1 MKTNQLWSIPYSS
14 TFLPWYHTYYDHDSP
29 PQGIDNNG
37 NPVPLFDPPGENGV
51 NGPKGQDS
59 SKLQGTTATG
69 YNRNSMQSIGT
80 FDYKHYNTHWYNSIY
95 RTVSVNNVSTFN
107 KYIFEKIRKM
117 NKDLDNELSGY
128 FGDNVLLFSP
138 NSNKKAEY
146 INMYRQFLRSVGT
159 QPVGTQHLPTVG
171 NYLPVSRY
179 FMDIDEKAWMK
190 NSCELH
196 LIGTPD
202 DVEDLSMFPGLIVR
216 EVSDE
221 TPLFIKDAVST
232 SILHTQSQLIKYK
245 LETYYDV
252 VPRRAKSLEDP
263 TTDIR
268 LFDDDH
274 PYCER
279 ADFQDPIL
287 LETISPSYEQQ
298 INPDERVYK
307 IYIQMSDDLITTAY
321 ERSNFFID
329 IRNSNKKM
337 SIKNFIKYLS

>member
-1 MKTNQLWSIPYSS
+1 MDNAIFIMKAN
-14 TFLPWYHTYYDHDSP
+14 
-29 PQGIDNNG
+29 
-37 NPVPLFDPPGENGV
+37 LFDPPGENGV
-51 NGPKGQDS
+51 NGPKGQDF

-80 FDYKHYNTHWYNSIY
+80 FDYKHNAYNIHWYNSIY

-107 KYIFEKIRKM
+107 KYIFEKIRKI
-117 NKDLDNELSGY
+117 NKDTDAELSEL
-128 FGDNVLLFSP
+128 FGDSVYNDAMQNYKDLFNTYLATYSLP
-138 NSNKKAEY
+138 KGAYLNPPAGGQIY
-146 INMYRQFLRSVGT
+146 FHDIMDLVGE
-159 QPVGTQHLPTVG
+159 G
-171 NYLPVSRY
+171 
-179 FMDIDEKAWMK
+179 EAWME
-190 NSCELH
+190 NACELY
-196 LIGTPD
+196 LIGTPE

-221 TPLFIKDAVST
+221 TRLFIKDAVST
-232 SILHTQSQLIKYK
+232 SILHAQSQLIKYK

-252 VPRRAKSLEDP
+252 VPRCAKSLEDP
-263 TTDIR
+263 TTG
-268 LFDDDH
+268 LFDDHH

-279 ADFQDPIL
+279 ADFQDPTL

-337 SIKNFIKYLS
+337 SIKNFMKYLS

>member
-1 MKTNQLWSIPYSS
+1 MDNTFTMKAN
-14 TFLPWYHTYYDHDSP
+14 
-29 PQGIDNNG
+29 
-37 NPVPLFDPPGENGV
+37 LFDPPGEKV
-51 NGPKGQDS
+51 VKGPDF
-59 SKLQGTTATG
+59 SKFTATG

-80 FDYKHYNTHWYNSIY
+80 FDYNAYNMHWYNNIY
-95 RTVSVNNVSTFN
+95 RTVSVSNVSTFN
-107 KYIFEKIRKM
+107 KYIFEKIRKI
-117 NKDLDNELSGY
+117 NKDIDAELPEPFDDSVYNDTGQNY
-128 FGDNVLLFSP
+128 TDLFNKYLAS
-138 NSNKKAEY
+138 NSLVKG
-146 INMYRQFLRSVGT
+146 S
-159 QPVGTQHLPTVG
+159 
-171 NYLPVSRY
+171 YLPFNSPPRGQIY
-179 FMDIDEKAWMK
+179 WYDIDFMDEREAWMK
-190 NSCELH
+190 NACALY
-196 LIGTPD
+196 LIGTPE
-202 DVEDLSMFPGLIVR
+202 DVEELSMFPGLIVR

-221 TPLFIKDAVST
+221 TRLFIKDAVSA

-252 VPRRAKSLEDP
+252 VPRWFRTLEDP
-263 TTDIR
+263 TTG

-337 SIKNFIKYLS
+337 SIKNFMKYLS

>member
-1 MKTNQLWSIPYSS
+1 MDNTFTMKAN
-14 TFLPWYHTYYDHDSP
+14 
-29 PQGIDNNG
+29 
-37 NPVPLFDPPGENGV
+37 LFDPPGEKV
-51 NGPKGQDS
+51 VKGPEKGPDF
-59 SKLQGTTATG
+59 SKFTATG

-80 FDYKHYNTHWYNSIY
+80 FDYNAYNTHWYNNIY
-95 RTVSVNNVSTFN
+95 RTVSVSNVSTFN
-107 KYIFEKIRKM
+107 KYIFEKIRKI
-117 NKDLDNELSGY
+117 NKDIDAEQSDL
-128 FGDNVLLFSP
+128 FGDSVYDIEQNYTDLFNKYLAS
-138 NSNKKAEY
+138 NSLVKG
-146 INMYRQFLRSVGT
+146 S
-159 QPVGTQHLPTVG
+159 
-171 NYLPVSRY
+171 YLPFNSPPSPPRGQIY
-179 FMDIDEKAWMK
+179 WYDIDFMDEREAWMK
-190 NSCELH
+190 NACALY
-196 LIGTPD
+196 LIGTPE

-221 TPLFIKDAVST
+221 TRLFIKDAVST

-252 VPRRAKSLEDP
+252 VPRWYRTLEDP
-263 TTDIR
+263 TTG

-287 LETISPSYEQQ
+287 LETVSPSYEQQ

>member
-1 MKTNQLWSIPYSS
+1 
-14 TFLPWYHTYYDHDSP
+14 
-29 PQGIDNNG
+29 
-37 NPVPLFDPPGENGV
+37 
-51 NGPKGQDS
+51 
-59 SKLQGTTATG
+59 
-69 YNRNSMQSIGT
+69 MQSIGT
-80 FDYKHYNTHWYNSIY
+80 FDYKHNAYNMHWYNNIY
-95 RTVSVNNVSTFN
+95 RTVSVSNVSTFN
-107 KYIFEKIRKM
+107 KYIFEKIRKI
-117 NKDLDNELSGY
+117 NKDLDAELSDR
-128 FGDNVLLFSP
+128 FGDSVYNDAMQNYKDLFNKYLASSSLFKGSYFSP
-138 NSNKKAEY
+138 PPRGQIY
-146 INMYRQFLRSVGT
+146 WYDIG
-159 QPVGTQHLPTVG
+159 
-171 NYLPVSRY
+171 
-179 FMDIDEKAWMK
+179 FMDEREAWME
-190 NSCELH
+190 NACALY
-196 LIGTPD
+196 LIGTPE
-202 DVEDLSMFPGLIVR
+202 DVEELSMFPGLIVR

-221 TPLFIKDAVST
+221 TRLFIKDAVST

-307 IYIQMSDDLITTAY
+307 IYIQMSNDLITTAY

-337 SIKNFIKYLS
+337 SIKNFMKYLS

>member
-1 MKTNQLWSIPYSS
+1 MDNAIFIMKAN
-14 TFLPWYHTYYDHDSP
+14 
-29 PQGIDNNG
+29 
-37 NPVPLFDPPGENGV
+37 LFDPPGENGV

-69 YNRNSMQSIGT
+69 YNINSMQSIGT
-80 FDYKHYNTHWYNSIY
+80 FDYNAYNMHWYHSIY

-128 FGDNVLLFSP
+128 FGDNVLPDTLT
-138 NSNKKAEY
+138 EY
-146 INMYRQFLRSVGT
+146 INMYRQFFGSVGT
-159 QPVGTQHLPTVG
+159 QPVDTQPKNLPIG

-179 FMDIDEKAWMK
+179 FMDEREAWME
-190 NSCELH
+190 NACALY
-196 LIGTPD
+196 LIGTPE

-221 TPLFIKDAVST
+221 TRLFIKDGIST

-252 VPRRAKSLEDP
+252 VPGCAKSLEDP
-263 TTDIR
+263 TTG

-274 PYCER
+274 PYWIDSSER
-279 ADFQDPIL
+279 ADFQDPTL

-337 SIKNFIKYLS
+337 SIKNFMKYLS

>member
-1 MKTNQLWSIPYSS
+1 MKANQLRSIPYSS

-51 NGPKGQDS
+51 NGPKGQDF

-80 FDYKHYNTHWYNSIY
+80 FDYNAYNMHWYHSIY

-128 FGDNVLLFSP
+128 FSDNVLP
-138 NSNKKAEY
+138 D
-146 INMYRQFLRSVGT
+146 MYHQFFGSVGT
-159 QPVGTQHLPTVG
+159 QPVDTQPKNLPTIG

-179 FMDIDEKAWMK
+179 FMDEREAWME
-190 NSCELH
+190 NACALY
-196 LIGTPD
+196 LIGTPE

-221 TPLFIKDAVST
+221 TPLFIKNGIST

-307 IYIQMSDDLITTAY
+307 IYIQMSNDLITTAY

-337 SIKNFIKYLS
+337 SIKNFMKYLS

>member
-1 MKTNQLWSIPYSS
+1 MDNTFTMKAN
-14 TFLPWYHTYYDHDSP
+14 
-29 PQGIDNNG
+29 
-37 NPVPLFDPPGENGV
+37 LFDPPGEKV
-51 NGPKGQDS
+51 VKGPEKGPDF
-59 SKLQGTTATG
+59 SKFTATG

-80 FDYKHYNTHWYNSIY
+80 FDYNAYNMHWYNNIY
-95 RTVSVNNVSTFN
+95 RTVSVSNVSIFN
-107 KYIFEKIRKM
+107 KYVFEKIRKIKI
-117 NKDLDNELSGY
+117 NKDLDAELPVPFDDSVYNDTGQNYKYLASASNSPVKGY
-128 FGDNVLLFSP
+128 
-138 NSNKKAEY
+138 
-146 INMYRQFLRSVGT
+146 
-159 QPVGTQHLPTVG
+159 
-171 NYLPVSRY
+171 YLPFNSPPRGQIY
-179 FMDIDEKAWMK
+179 WYDIDFMDEREAWMK
-190 NSCELH
+190 NACALY
-196 LIGTPD
+196 LIGTPE
-202 DVEDLSMFPGLIVR
+202 DVEELSMFPGLIVR

-221 TPLFIKDAVST
+221 TRLFIKDAVST

-252 VPRRAKSLEDP
+252 VPRWDRTLEDP
-263 TTDIR
+263 TTG

-307 IYIQMSDDLITTAY
+307 IYIQISDDLITTAY

-337 SIKNFIKYLS
+337 SIKNFMKYLS

>member
-1 MKTNQLWSIPYSS
+1 MDNTFTMKAN
-14 TFLPWYHTYYDHDSP
+14 
-29 PQGIDNNG
+29 
-37 NPVPLFDPPGENGV
+37 LFDPPGEKV
-51 NGPKGQDS
+51 VKGPEKGPDF
-59 SKLQGTTATG
+59 SKFTATG

-80 FDYKHYNTHWYNSIY
+80 FDYNAYNMHWYNNIY
-95 RTVSVNNVSTFN
+95 RTVSVSNVSTFN
-107 KYIFEKIRKM
+107 KYIFEKIRKI
-117 NKDLDNELSGY
+117 NKDIDAELPEPFDDSVYNDTGQNY
-128 FGDNVLLFSP
+128 TDL
-138 NSNKKAEY
+138 SNKYLASASNSLVKG
-146 INMYRQFLRSVGT
+146 S
-159 QPVGTQHLPTVG
+159 
-171 NYLPVSRY
+171 YLPFNSPPRGQIY
-179 FMDIDEKAWMK
+179 WYDIDFIDEREAWIE
-190 NSCELH
+190 NACALY
-196 LIGTPD
+196 LIGTPE

-221 TPLFIKDAVST
+221 TRLFIKDAVST

-252 VPRRAKSLEDP
+252 VPRWDRTLEDP
-263 TTDIR
+263 TTG

-279 ADFQDPIL
+279 ADFQDPML

-337 SIKNFIKYLS
+337 SIKNFMKYLS

>member
-1 MKTNQLWSIPYSS
+1 MDNTFTMKAN
-14 TFLPWYHTYYDHDSP
+14 
-29 PQGIDNNG
+29 
-37 NPVPLFDPPGENGV
+37 LFDPPGEKV
-51 NGPKGQDS
+51 VKGPDF
-59 SKLQGTTATG
+59 SKFTATG

-80 FDYKHYNTHWYNSIY
+80 FDYNAYNMHWYNNIY

-107 KYIFEKIRKM
+107 KYIFEKIRKI
-117 NKDLDNELSGY
+117 NKDIDAELPEPFNDSVYNDTGQNY
-128 FGDNVLLFSP
+128 TDLFNRYLAS
-138 NSNKKAEY
+138 NSLVKGLTCHLTHPPRGQIY
-146 INMYRQFLRSVGT
+146 WYDIN
-159 QPVGTQHLPTVG
+159 
-171 NYLPVSRY
+171 
-179 FMDIDEKAWMK
+179 FMDEREAWIE
-190 NSCELH
+190 NACALY
-196 LIGTPD
+196 LIGTPE

-221 TPLFIKDAVST
+221 TRLFIKDAVST

-252 VPRRAKSLEDP
+252 VPRWDRTLEDP
-263 TTDIR
+263 TTG

>member
-1 MKTNQLWSIPYSS
+1 MKAN
-14 TFLPWYHTYYDHDSP
+14 
-29 PQGIDNNG
+29 
-37 NPVPLFDPPGENGV
+37 LFDPPGENGV
-51 NGPKGQDS
+51 NGPKGQDF

-80 FDYKHYNTHWYNSIY
+80 FDYNAYNMHWYNNIY
-95 RTVSVNNVSTFN
+95 RTVSVSNVSTFN
-107 KYIFEKIRKM
+107 KYIFEKIRKIKI
-117 NKDLDNELSGY
+117 NKDLDAELP
-128 FGDNVLLFSP
+128 DLFVDSAYDIEQNYTDLFNRYLAS
-138 NSNKKAEY
+138 NSLVKG
-146 INMYRQFLRSVGT
+146 S
-159 QPVGTQHLPTVG
+159 
-171 NYLPVSRY
+171 YLPFNLSHGAPGGQIY
-179 FMDIDEKAWMK
+179 WYDIDFMDEREAWMK
-190 NSCELH
+190 NACALY
-196 LIGTPD
+196 LIGTPE

-221 TPLFIKDAVST
+221 TRLFIKDAVST

-252 VPRRAKSLEDP
+252 VPKWYRTLEDP
-263 TTDIR
+263 TTG

-279 ADFQDPIL
+279 ADFQDPMS

>member
-1 MKTNQLWSIPYSS
+1 MKAN
-14 TFLPWYHTYYDHDSP
+14 
-29 PQGIDNNG
+29 
-37 NPVPLFDPPGENGV
+37 LFDPPGENGV
-51 NGPKGQDS
+51 NGPKGQDF

-80 FDYKHYNTHWYNSIY
+80 FDYNAYNMHWYNNIY
-95 RTVSVNNVSTFN
+95 RTVSVSNVSTFN
-107 KYIFEKIRKM
+107 KYIFEKIRKIKI
-117 NKDLDNELSGY
+117 NKDLDAELPDL
-128 FGDNVLLFSP
+128 FGDSAYDIEQNYTDLFNRYLAS
-138 NSNKKAEY
+138 NSLVKG
-146 INMYRQFLRSVGT
+146 S
-159 QPVGTQHLPTVG
+159 
-171 NYLPVSRY
+171 YLPFNLSHGAPGGQIY
-179 FMDIDEKAWMK
+179 WYDIDFMDEREAWMK
-190 NSCELH
+190 NACALY
-196 LIGTPD
+196 LIGTPE

-221 TPLFIKDAVST
+221 TRLFIKDAVST

-252 VPRRAKSLEDP
+252 VPKWYRTLEDP
-263 TTDIR
+263 TTG

-279 ADFQDPIL
+279 ADFQDPMS

>member
-1 MKTNQLWSIPYSS
+1 MKANQLRSIPYSS
-14 TFLPWYHTYYDHDSP
+14 TFLPWYHTYYDHDSH

-51 NGPKGQDS
+51 NGPKGQDF

-80 FDYKHYNTHWYNSIY
+80 FDYNAYNMHWYHSIY

-128 FGDNVLLFSP
+128 FSDNVLP
-138 NSNKKAEY
+138 D
-146 INMYRQFLRSVGT
+146 MYHQFFGSVGT
-159 QPVGTQHLPTVG
+159 QPVDTQPKNLPTIG

-179 FMDIDEKAWMK
+179 FMDEREAWME
-190 NSCELH
+190 NACALY
-196 LIGTPD
+196 LIGTPE

-221 TPLFIKDAVST
+221 TPLFIKNGIST

-307 IYIQMSDDLITTAY
+307 IYIQMSNDLITTAY

-337 SIKNFIKYLS
+337 SIKNFMKYLS

>member
-1 MKTNQLWSIPYSS
+1 MDNTFTMKAN
-14 TFLPWYHTYYDHDSP
+14 
-29 PQGIDNNG
+29 
-37 NPVPLFDPPGENGV
+37 LFGPPGERV
-51 NGPKGQDS
+51 VKGPDF
-59 SKLQGTTATG
+59 SKFTATG

-80 FDYKHYNTHWYNSIY
+80 FDYNAYNMHWYHSIY

-107 KYIFEKIRKM
+107 KYIFEKIRKI

-128 FGDNVLLFSP
+128 FGDNVLPDTL
-138 NSNKKAEY
+138 AEY
-146 INMYRQFLRSVGT
+146 INISMCQFFGSVGT
-159 QPVGTQHLPTVG
+159 QPVDTQPKNLPIG

-179 FMDIDEKAWMK
+179 FMDIDENAWMK

-263 TTDIR
+263 TTG

-279 ADFQDPIL
+279 ADFQDPML

-337 SIKNFIKYLS
+337 SIKNFMKYLS

>member
-1 MKTNQLWSIPYSS
+1 MDNAIFIMKAN
-14 TFLPWYHTYYDHDSP
+14 
-29 PQGIDNNG
+29 
-37 NPVPLFDPPGENGV
+37 LFDPPGEKV
-51 NGPKGQDS
+51 VKGPEKGPDF
-59 SKLQGTTATG
+59 SKFTATG

-80 FDYKHYNTHWYNSIY
+80 FDYNAYNMHWYNNIY
-95 RTVSVNNVSTFN
+95 RTISVSNVSTFN
-107 KYIFEKIRKM
+107 KYIFEKIRKI
-117 NKDLDNELSGY
+117 NKDIDAELPEPFDDSVYNDTGQNY
-128 FGDNVLLFSP
+128 TDLFNKYLASNSLVKGSYPSFNSP
-138 NSNKKAEY
+138 PRGQIY
-146 INMYRQFLRSVGT
+146 WYDID
-159 QPVGTQHLPTVG
+159 
-171 NYLPVSRY
+171 
-179 FMDIDEKAWMK
+179 FMDEREAWIE
-190 NSCELH
+190 NACALY
-196 LIGTPD
+196 LIGTPE
-202 DVEDLSMFPGLIVR
+202 DVEELSMFPGLIVR

-221 TPLFIKDAVST
+221 TCLFIKDAVST

-252 VPRRAKSLEDP
+252 VPRWDRTLEDP
-263 TTDIR
+263 TTG

>member
-1 MKTNQLWSIPYSS
+1 MDNTFTMKAN
-14 TFLPWYHTYYDHDSP
+14 
-29 PQGIDNNG
+29 
-37 NPVPLFDPPGENGV
+37 LFDPPGEKV
-51 NGPKGQDS
+51 VKGPEKGPEKGPDF
-59 SKLQGTTATG
+59 SKFTATG

-80 FDYKHYNTHWYNSIY
+80 FDYNAYNMHWYNNIY
-95 RTVSVNNVSTFN
+95 RTVSVSNVSTFN
-107 KYIFEKIRKM
+107 KYIFEKIRKI
-117 NKDLDNELSGY
+117 NKDIDAELSDL
-128 FGDNVLLFSP
+128 FGDSVYDIEQNYTDLFNKYLAS
-138 NSNKKAEY
+138 NSLVKG
-146 INMYRQFLRSVGT
+146 S
-159 QPVGTQHLPTVG
+159 
-171 NYLPVSRY
+171 YLPFNPPPRGQIY
-179 FMDIDEKAWMK
+179 WYDIDFMDEREAWIE
-190 NSCELH
+190 NACALY
-196 LIGTPD
+196 LIGTPE
-202 DVEDLSMFPGLIVR
+202 DVEELSMFPGLIVR

-221 TPLFIKDAVST
+221 TRLFIKDAVST

-252 VPRRAKSLEDP
+252 VPRWYRTLEDP
-263 TTDIR
+263 TTG

-337 SIKNFIKYLS
+337 SIKNFMKYLS

>member
-1 MKTNQLWSIPYSS
+1 MDNTFTMKAN
-14 TFLPWYHTYYDHDSP
+14 
-29 PQGIDNNG
+29 
-37 NPVPLFDPPGENGV
+37 LFDPPGEKV
-51 NGPKGQDS
+51 VKGPEKGPDF
-59 SKLQGTTATG
+59 SKFTATG

-80 FDYKHYNTHWYNSIY
+80 FDYNAYNMHWYNNIY
-95 RTVSVNNVSTFN
+95 RTVSVSNVSTFN
-107 KYIFEKIRKM
+107 KYIFEKIRKI
-117 NKDLDNELSGY
+117 NKDIDVERSDLFGDSGY
-128 FGDNVLLFSP
+128 DIEQDYTDLFNKYLAS
-138 NSNKKAEY
+138 NSLVKG
-146 INMYRQFLRSVGT
+146 S
-159 QPVGTQHLPTVG
+159 
-171 NYLPVSRY
+171 YLPFNSPPRGQIY
-179 FMDIDEKAWMK
+179 WYDIDFMDEREAWIE
-190 NSCELH
+190 NACALY
-196 LIGTPD
+196 LIGTPE
-202 DVEDLSMFPGLIVR
+202 DVEELSMFPGLIVR

-221 TPLFIKDAVST
+221 TRLFIKDAVST

-252 VPRRAKSLEDP
+252 VPRWFRTLEDP
-263 TTDIR
+263 TTR

-337 SIKNFIKYLS
+337 SIKNFMKYLS

>member
-1 MKTNQLWSIPYSS
+1 
-14 TFLPWYHTYYDHDSP
+14 
-29 PQGIDNNG
+29 
-37 NPVPLFDPPGENGV
+37 
-51 NGPKGQDS
+51 
-59 SKLQGTTATG
+59 
-69 YNRNSMQSIGT
+69 MQSIGT
-80 FDYKHYNTHWYNSIY
+80 FDYNAYNMHWYNNIY
-95 RTVSVNNVSTFN
+95 RTVSVSNVSTFN
-107 KYIFEKIRKM
+107 KYIFEKIRKI
-117 NKDLDNELSGY
+117 NKYTDAELSVL
-128 FGDNVLLFSP
+128 FGDRVYDIEQNYTDLFNKYLAS
-138 NSNKKAEY
+138 NS
-146 INMYRQFLRSVGT
+146 LRDLT
-159 QPVGTQHLPTVG
+159 CHLTHPPRG
-171 NYLPVSRY
+171 QIYWY
-179 FMDIDEKAWMK
+179 DIDFMDEREAWME
-190 NSCELH
+190 NACALY
-196 LIGTPD
+196 LIGTPE

-252 VPRRAKSLEDP
+252 VPRCAKSLEDP
-263 TTDIR
+263 TTG
-268 LFDDDH
+268 LFDDHH

-279 ADFQDPIL
+279 ADFQDPML

-337 SIKNFIKYLS
+337 SIKNFMKYLS

>member
-1 MKTNQLWSIPYSS
+1 MDNTIFIMKAN
-14 TFLPWYHTYYDHDSP
+14 
-29 PQGIDNNG
+29 
-37 NPVPLFDPPGENGV
+37 LFDPPGEKVV
-51 NGPKGQDS
+51 NGPKGQGF

-80 FDYKHYNTHWYNSIY
+80 FDYNAYNMHWYHSIY

-128 FGDNVLLFSP
+128 FGDNVLPDTL
-138 NSNKKAEY
+138 AEY
-146 INMYRQFLRSVGT
+146 INSVDT
-159 QPVGTQHLPTVG
+159 QPKNLPIG

-179 FMDIDEKAWMK
+179 FMDVDEKAWME
-190 NSCELH
+190 NACALY
-196 LIGTPD
+196 LIGTPE

-221 TPLFIKDAVST
+221 TPLFIKDGIST
-232 SILHTQSQLIKYK
+232 SILHTQSQLIEYK

-279 ADFQDPIL
+279 ADFQDPML

-329 IRNSNKKM
+329 IRNSKKKM
-337 SIKNFIKYLS
+337 SIKNFIEYLS

>member
-1 MKTNQLWSIPYSS
+1 MDNTIFIMKAN
-14 TFLPWYHTYYDHDSP
+14 
-29 PQGIDNNG
+29 
-37 NPVPLFDPPGENGV
+37 LFDPPGENGV
-51 NGPKGQDS
+51 NGQKGQDS

-69 YNRNSMQSIGT
+69 YNINSMQSIGT
-80 FDYKHYNTHWYNSIY
+80 FDYNAYNTHWYNSIY

-128 FGDNVLLFSP
+128 FGDDVLPDTL
-138 NSNKKAEY
+138 A
-146 INMYRQFLRSVGT
+146 NMYRQFFGSVGT
-159 QPVGTQHLPTVG
+159 QPVDTQPKNLPIG

-179 FMDIDEKAWMK
+179 FMDEREAWME
-190 NSCELH
+190 NACALY
-196 LIGTPD
+196 LIGTPE

-221 TPLFIKDAVST
+221 TPHFIKNAVST
-232 SILHTQSQLIKYK
+232 SILHTQSQLIEYK

-279 ADFQDPIL
+279 ADFQDPML

-307 IYIQMSDDLITTAY
+307 IYIQMSGDLITMAY

-337 SIKNFIKYLS
+337 SIKNFMKYLS

>member
-1 MKTNQLWSIPYSS
+1 MDNAIFIMKAN
-14 TFLPWYHTYYDHDSP
+14 
-29 PQGIDNNG
+29 
-37 NPVPLFDPPGENGV
+37 LFDPPGENGV
-51 NGPKGQDS
+51 NGPKGQDF
-59 SKLQGTTATG
+59 SKLQVTTATG

-80 FDYKHYNTHWYNSIY
+80 FDYKHYNIHWYNSIY

-128 FGDNVLLFSP
+128 FGDNVLPDTL
-138 NSNKKAEY
+138 AEY
-146 INMYRQFLRSVGT
+146 INMHRQFFGSVGT
-159 QPVGTQHLPTVG
+159 QPVDTQPKNLTIG

-221 TPLFIKDAVST
+221 TPLFIKDGIST

-252 VPRRAKSLEDP
+252 VPRCDKSLEDP
-263 TTDIR
+263 TTG

-274 PYCER
+274 PYWIDSSER
-279 ADFQDPIL
+279 ADFQDPML

-337 SIKNFIKYLS
+337 SIKNFIEYLS

>member
-1 MKTNQLWSIPYSS
+1 MDNAIFIMKAN
-14 TFLPWYHTYYDHDSP
+14 
-29 PQGIDNNG
+29 
-37 NPVPLFDPPGENGV
+37 LFDPPGEKV
-51 NGPKGQDS
+51 VKGPEKGPDF
-59 SKLQGTTATG
+59 SKFTATG
-69 YNRNSMQSIGT
+69 YNRNSMQSTGT
-80 FDYKHYNTHWYNSIY
+80 FDYNAYNMHWYNNIY
-95 RTVSVNNVSTFN
+95 RTVSVSNVSTFN
-107 KYIFEKIRKM
+107 KYIFEKIRKI
-117 NKDLDNELSGY
+117 NKGIDAELPEPFDGSVYNDTGQNYTDLFNRYLAS
-128 FGDNVLLFSP
+128 
-138 NSNKKAEY
+138 NSLVKG
-146 INMYRQFLRSVGT
+146 S
-159 QPVGTQHLPTVG
+159 
-171 NYLPVSRY
+171 YLPFNTSPGAPGGQIY
-179 FMDIDEKAWMK
+179 WYDIDFMDEREAWMK
-190 NSCELH
+190 NACALY
-196 LIGTPD
+196 LIGTPE

-221 TPLFIKDAVST
+221 TRLFIKDAVST

-252 VPRRAKSLEDP
+252 VPRWYRTLEDP
-263 TTDIR
+263 TTG

-279 ADFQDPIL
+279 ADFQDPML

-337 SIKNFIKYLS
+337 SIKNFMKYLS

>member
-1 MKTNQLWSIPYSS
+1 MKANQHRSIPYSS
-14 TFLPWYHTYYDHDSP
+14 TFLPWYHTYYDHDSS

-51 NGPKGQDS
+51 NGLKGQDS

-80 FDYKHYNTHWYNSIY
+80 FDYNAYNIHWYNSIY

-107 KYIFEKIRKM
+107 KYIFEKIRKI
-117 NKDLDNELSGY
+117 NKDIDAKLSDL
-128 FGDNVLLFSP
+128 FGDSVYDIEQNYTDLF
-138 NSNKKAEY
+138 NKYLRHKATESLSKGSY
-146 INMYRQFLRSVGT
+146 FS
-159 QPVGTQHLPTVG
+159 LPPRG
-171 NYLPVSRY
+171 QIYWY
-179 FMDIDEKAWMK
+179 DIDFMDEREAWME
-190 NSCELH
+190 NACALY
-196 LIGTPD
+196 LIGTPE

-221 TPLFIKDAVST
+221 TPLFIKDGIST

-252 VPRRAKSLEDP
+252 VSRCAKRLEDRLEDP
-263 TTDIR
+263 TAG

-337 SIKNFIKYLS
+337 SIKNFMKYLS

>member
-1 MKTNQLWSIPYSS
+1 MKANQHRSIPYSS

-51 NGPKGQDS
+51 NGPKGQDF

-80 FDYKHYNTHWYNSIY
+80 FDYNAYNMHWYNNIY
-95 RTVSVNNVSTFN
+95 RTVSVSNVSIFN
-107 KYIFEKIRKM
+107 KYIFEKIRKI
-117 NKDLDNELSGY
+117 NKDTDAELSAR
-128 FGDNVLLFSP
+128 FGDSVYDIEQNYTDLFNKYLATEPLPTKGSYFSP
-138 NSNKKAEY
+138 PPRGQIY
-146 INMYRQFLRSVGT
+146 WYDID
-159 QPVGTQHLPTVG
+159 
-171 NYLPVSRY
+171 
-179 FMDIDEKAWMK
+179 FMDEREAWME
-190 NSCELH
+190 NACALY
-196 LIGTPD
+196 LIGTPE

-221 TPLFIKDAVST
+221 TPLFIKDGIST

-252 VPRRAKSLEDP
+252 VPRWDRTLEDP
-263 TTDIR
+263 TTG
-268 LFDDDH
+268 LFDDRS
-274 PYCER
+274 YCER
-279 ADFQDPIL
+279 ADFQDPML

-337 SIKNFIKYLS
+337 SIKNFMKYLS